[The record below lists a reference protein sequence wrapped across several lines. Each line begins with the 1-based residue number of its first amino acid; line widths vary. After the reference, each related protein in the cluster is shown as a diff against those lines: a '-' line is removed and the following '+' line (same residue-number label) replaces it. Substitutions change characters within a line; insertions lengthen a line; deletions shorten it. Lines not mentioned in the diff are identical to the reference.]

1 MSSDTASFH
10 SPTSPVSYG
19 STGYIPVIPV
29 SKQTNTP
36 HQRHTFVESDMG
48 DQSESSFQALFESAL
63 HDYEKQTGI
72 PLANHPLAGQLQ
84 NCQSLESVTTLLQEQ
99 ARAFSEFRESDKITK
114 SLKTVVLA
122 LSRVSATATLGHDIG
137 MVCSRLM
144 TSRST
149 SLTPIQ

>member
-1 MSSDTASFH
+1 MTLPHFIL
-10 SPTSPVSYG
+10 
-19 STGYIPVIPV
+19 IPE
-29 SKQTNTP
+29 SKQTTSP
-36 HQRHTFVESDMG
+36 TQLHVFVDSGMS
-48 DQSESSFQALFESAL
+48 DQSESFPFQALFESAL

-99 ARAFSEFRESDKITK
+99 ARAFSQFRESDKITK